1 MDEQTRVLIADDQP
15 KVMLGLRLLLERE
28 KGVVIVG
35 EASEMS
41 GLIDL
46 VVQKSP
52 HLLLLDWGLAGTG
65 SVKLLPKLRKICSNM
80 KVIVLSG
87 RPEVQN
93 IALAAG
99 ADAFVSMAD
108 PPEILLDVLC
118 KTRNSTPINSI
129 ETRE

>member
-1 MDEQTRVLIADDQP
+1 MDETTRILIADDQP

-35 EASEMS
+35 EASEMNS
-41 GLIDL
+41 LLDL

-52 HLLLLDWGLAGTG
+52 HLLLLDWGLAGSG
-65 SVKLLPKLRKICSNM
+65 SIKLLPKLREICSNM
-80 KVIVLSG
+80 RVIVLSG
-87 RPEVQN
+87 RPEVQK

-118 KTRNSTPINSI
+118 TTRNSFLINSA
-129 ETRE
+129 ESGE